1 MADSA
6 ANKSNKNK
14 KINRLSLPEIESR
27 LEEIKK
33 AEGRWQSR
41 YARALLA
48 RKKALTGSN

>member
-1 MADSA
+1 MAHSA
-6 ANKSNKNK
+6 ADRSNKNK
-14 KINRLSLPEIESR
+14 KINRLSLAEIEAR

>member
-6 ANKSNKNK
+6 ADKTAKNK
-14 KINRLSLPEIESR
+14 KINRLTLAEIEAR

-41 YARALLA
+41 YARTLLA
-48 RKKALTGSN
+48 RKNVLTGSN

>member
-6 ANKSNKNK
+6 ADKTSKNK
-14 KINRLSLPEIESR
+14 KINRLTLAEIEAR

-48 RKKALTGSN
+48 RKRALAGSN